1 MSENSE
7 HGGERPNAGRPS
19 YYDEPMES
27 ASLRLPADMKD
38 LLRRAGG
45 PGGMSRAIRVLVD
58 AHRDDLQTAAESE
71 DGL

>member
-1 MSENSE
+1 MSENNE

-19 YYDEPMES
+19 YYDEAMES
-27 ASLRLPADMKD
+27 ASLRLPGEMKT

-45 PGGMSRAIRVLVD
+45 RGGMSRAVRVLVD
-58 AHRDDLQTAAESE
+58 SNRDELQAAAESE